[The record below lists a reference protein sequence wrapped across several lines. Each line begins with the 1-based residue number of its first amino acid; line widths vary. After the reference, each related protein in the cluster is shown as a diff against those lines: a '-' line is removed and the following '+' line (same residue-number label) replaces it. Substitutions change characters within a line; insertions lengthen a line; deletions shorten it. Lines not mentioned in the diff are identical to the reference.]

1 MAPTL
6 ETRFSPLTQVQRTRL
21 LPEPGRVL
29 VQPGDWVHP
38 DDVIATAPRQ
48 APLRV
53 IDVAQLLGISPA
65 QAARAIAVHEGETL
79 SKTTALAQTGRGPWR
94 RQHPS
99 PIAGTVQSVVGPRVF
114 VRQAQRALQ
123 LKAYIPGIV
132 VETIPQ
138 RGATIRTNGALVRAI
153 WGAGGAAHGVLATM
167 VEYGHQELTWG
178 RIGLRYRGTIIVGG
192 ILRDPRVIHRAGQFQ
207 ISALVV
213 GSISPEMRQLCAR
226 APLPVLVTEG
236 VGEIPMAEPVFNLLR
251 ACHGHAAV
259 ANAQGCDSELIVPL
273 SGPQVEITHE
283 HAELQPG
290 MRVRLTRP
298 PYLGLLAEVIR
309 TSEHPE
315 ATAIGSQAK
324 GALVRLADGRKL
336 FVPLLNLEAIE

>member
-1 MAPTL
+1 MAPTF

-48 APLRV
+48 APLRI
-53 IDVAQLLGISPA
+53 IDIAQLLGVSPA
-65 QAARAIAVHEGETL
+65 QAEKAIAVREGETITK
-79 SKTTALAQTGRGPWR
+79 STALAQTGRGPWR
-94 RQHPS
+94 RRYQS
-99 PIAGTVQSVVGPRVF
+99 PIAGIVQSVVGSQIF
-114 VRQAQRALQ
+114 VRQAQQTLQ

-132 VETIPQ
+132 VDTIAK

-178 RIGLRYRGTIIVGG
+178 RIGLRYRGTIVVGG
-192 ILRDPRVIHRAGQFQ
+192 VLRDPRVIHRARQFQ
-207 ISALVV
+207 ISALIV
-213 GSISPEMRQLCAR
+213 GSITPEMRERCTEAR
-226 APLPVLVTEG
+226 IPVVVTEG

-259 ANAQGCDSELIVPL
+259 ANAQGGDSELIVPL
-273 SGPQVEITHE
+273 RGPQVEMADGQTD
-283 HAELQPG
+283 LKPG

-309 TSEHPE
+309 TSDYPE

-324 GALVRLADGRKL
+324 GALVRLSDGRKL